1 MQNVNSYVAAPNA
14 WYRPAPVQLSR
25 DRRYNFFQSIVA
37 RFTEWRKAM
46 DRKVVHSGDAARQAF
61 ASENRRLQKEAAILK
76 QILQQEREYSQNL
89 IRLANCTQNLL
100 TISDRKVLLKSV
112 TTALCEEMNFTS
124 AVLWIVDDA
133 RGMMLPISWANVSL
147 SELESLNLDM
157 RQRPYLDLLTHRK
170 SYFIVDDLQDP
181 SPIDNSPLSH
191 IHDLRH
197 VLESEAVYLIPIVSV
212 ASPEE
217 KVERYSGET
226 KTNAILMVGQK
237 NKRRIIESKELL
249 QRYAYSVG
257 LTLGNIDIFN
267 YLHQN
272 YNAFKQQAITDGLT
286 GLYNRRFFNEE
297 IEREIARSYRHFLRM
312 SLILMDVDH
321 FKKYNDTNGH
331 QAGDLVL
338 KKFSSLVRNE
348 TRVCDMECRYGGEE
362 FALILPETT
371 KAQALA
377 IAEKLRK
384 KIEETEFPHQEKQPL
399 GNLTASIGVST
410 FPDDA
415 VNSKDLIDIADA
427 GLYQAKEQGRN
438 CVVAVK

>member
-1 MQNVNSYVAAPNA
+1 MTMQNVQTYTA
-14 WYRPAPVQLSR
+14 VQPWSTSFISFRLS
-25 DRRYNFFQSIVA
+25 DHGMPGFVRRMLARLIDWKNRIVDGRSA
-37 RFTEWRKAM
+37 
-46 DRKVVHSGDAARQAF
+46 DAARHAF
-61 ASENRRLQKEAAILK
+61 AHEHRRLQKENVILR
-76 QILQQEREYSQNL
+76 QILQQEREYAQKL
-89 IRLANCTQNLL
+89 IRLANCTQHLM
-100 TISDRKVLLKSV
+100 TITDRKVLLKNV
-112 TTALCEEMNFTS
+112 TTSLCEDLNFSS
-124 AVLWIVDDA
+124 AVLWVVDDA
-133 RGMMLPISWANVSL
+133 RATMLPISWANVSL
-147 SELESLNLDM
+147 NELQSLKIDM
-157 RQRPYLDLLTHRK
+157 TRRPYVDLLTHRK
-170 SYFIVDDLQDP
+170 SYFIVDDLP
-181 SPIDNSPLSH
+181 EGMPIDNPSLNH
-191 IHDLRH
+191 IHDLSRI
-197 VLESEAVYLIPIVSV
+197 LDSEAVYLIPIVSV
-212 ASPEE
+212 ADPEE

-272 YNAFKQQAITDGLT
+272 YHSFKQQAITDGLT

-312 SLILMDVDH
+312 SLILLDVDH

-338 KKFSSLVRNE
+338 KKVASVLRNE

-362 FALILPETT
+362 FALILPETNKT
-371 KAQALA
+371 QALM

-384 KIEETEFPHQEKQPL
+384 QIEETEFPHQNRQPS
-399 GNLTASIGVST
+399 GNLTASLGVAT

-415 VNSKDLIDIADA
+415 VNSKDLIDTADA
-427 GLYQAKEQGRN
+427 GLYKAKEKGRN

>member
-1 MQNVNSYVAAPNA
+1 
-14 WYRPAPVQLSR
+14 
-25 DRRYNFFQSIVA
+25 
-37 RFTEWRKAM
+37 M
-46 DRKVVHSGDAARQAF
+46 DHSHSVDAARHAF
-61 ASENRRLQKEAAILK
+61 AYENRRLQKENVILR
-76 QILQQEREYSQNL
+76 QILHQEREYAQNL
-89 IRLANCTQNLL
+89 IRLANCTQHLL
-100 TISDRKVLLKSV
+100 TITDRKVLLKNV
-112 TTALCEEMNFTS
+112 TTALCEDLNFSS

-133 RGMMLPISWANVSL
+133 HGTMLPISWANVSL
-147 SELESLNLDM
+147 SDLQSLNIDM
-157 RQRPYLDLLTHRK
+157 TRRPYVDLLTHRK
-170 SYFIVDDLQDP
+170 SYFIVDDLRDTM
-181 SPIDNSPLSH
+181 PIDNPPLNH
-191 IHDLRH
+191 IHDLSR
-197 VLESEAVYLIPIVSV
+197 VLDSEAVYLIPIVSV
-212 ASPEE
+212 ADPEE

-272 YNAFKQQAITDGLT
+272 YHSFKQQAITDGLT
-286 GLYNRRFFNEE
+286 ELYNRRFFNEE

-312 SLILMDVDH
+312 SLILLDVDF

-338 KKFSSLVRNE
+338 KKVAAVLRNE

-362 FALILPETT
+362 FALILPETN
-371 KAQALA
+371 KAQALM
-377 IAEKLRK
+377 IAEKLRRQ
-384 KIEETEFPHQEKQPL
+384 IEETVFPHQDKQPS
-399 GNLTASIGVST
+399 GNLTASLGVST

-415 VNSKDLIDIADA
+415 VNSKDLIDAADA
-427 GLYQAKEQGRN
+427 GLYKAKEKGRN

>member
-1 MQNVNSYVAAPNA
+1 MQNVQTYTA
-14 WYRPAPVQLSR
+14 VQPWSTSFVSFRLS
-25 DRRYNFFQSIVA
+25 DHGVPGFVRRLLA
-37 RFTEWRKAM
+37 RLIEWKNRLSDGHA
-46 DRKVVHSGDAARQAF
+46 SDAARHAF
-61 ASENRRLQKEAAILK
+61 AHEHRRLQKENVILR
-76 QILQQEREYSQNL
+76 QILQQEREYAQNL
-89 IRLANCTQNLL
+89 IRLANCTQHLL
-100 TISDRKVLLKSV
+100 TITDRKVLLKNV
-112 TTALCEEMNFTS
+112 TTALCEDLNFSS
-124 AVLWIVDDA
+124 AVLWVVDDERA
-133 RGMMLPISWANVSL
+133 TMLPISWANVGL
-147 SELESLNLDM
+147 SELQSLKIDM
-157 RQRPYLDLLTHRK
+157 TRRPYIDLLTHRK
-170 SYFIVDDLQDP
+170 SYFIVDDLREEM
-181 SPIDNSPLSH
+181 PIDNPSLHH
-191 IHDLRH
+191 IHDLSRI
-197 VLESEAVYLIPIVSV
+197 LDSEAVYLIPIVSV
-212 ASPEE
+212 ANPEE

-272 YNAFKQQAITDGLT
+272 YHSFKQQAITDGLT

-312 SLILMDVDH
+312 SLILLDVDH

-338 KKFSSLVRNE
+338 KKVAAVLRNE

-362 FALILPETT
+362 FALILPETN
-371 KAQALA
+371 KAQALM
-377 IAEKLRK
+377 IAEKLRRQ
-384 KIEETEFPHQEKQPL
+384 IEETEFPHQNRQPS
-399 GNLTASIGVST
+399 GNLTASLGVAT

-415 VNSKDLIDIADA
+415 VNSKDLIDTADA
-427 GLYQAKEQGRN
+427 GLYKAKEQGRN

>member
-1 MQNVNSYVAAPNA
+1 MIMQNVQTYTA
-14 WYRPAPVQLSR
+14 VQPWSTSFVSFRLS
-25 DRRYNFFQSIVA
+25 DHGVPGFVRRLLA
-37 RFTEWRKAM
+37 RLIEWKNRLSDGHA
-46 DRKVVHSGDAARQAF
+46 SDAARHAF
-61 ASENRRLQKEAAILK
+61 AHEHRRLQKENVILR
-76 QILQQEREYSQNL
+76 QILQQEREYAQNL
-89 IRLANCTQNLL
+89 IRLANCTQHLL
-100 TISDRKVLLKSV
+100 TITDRKVLLKNV
-112 TTALCEEMNFTS
+112 TTALCEDLNFSS
-124 AVLWIVDDA
+124 AVLWVVDDERA
-133 RGMMLPISWANVSL
+133 TMLPISWANVGL
-147 SELESLNLDM
+147 SELQSLKIDM
-157 RQRPYLDLLTHRK
+157 TRRPYIDLLTHRK
-170 SYFIVDDLQDP
+170 SYFIVDDLREEM
-181 SPIDNSPLSH
+181 PIDNPSLHH
-191 IHDLRH
+191 IHDLSRI
-197 VLESEAVYLIPIVSV
+197 LDSEAVYLIPIVSV
-212 ASPEE
+212 ANPEE

-272 YNAFKQQAITDGLT
+272 YHSFKQQAITDGLT

-312 SLILMDVDH
+312 SLILLDVDH

-338 KKFSSLVRNE
+338 KKVAAVLRNE

-362 FALILPETT
+362 FALILPETN
-371 KAQALA
+371 KAQALM
-377 IAEKLRK
+377 IAEKLRRQ
-384 KIEETEFPHQEKQPL
+384 IEETEFPHQNRQPS
-399 GNLTASIGVST
+399 GNLTASLGVAT

-415 VNSKDLIDIADA
+415 VNSKDLIDTADA
-427 GLYQAKEQGRN
+427 GLYKAKEQGRN

>member
-1 MQNVNSYVAAPNA
+1 MTMQNVQTYTA
-14 WYRPAPVQLSR
+14 VQPWSTSLVSFRLS
-25 DRRYNFFQSIVA
+25 DHGMPGFVRRMLARLIDWKNRIVDGRSA
-37 RFTEWRKAM
+37 
-46 DRKVVHSGDAARQAF
+46 DAARHAF
-61 ASENRRLQKEAAILK
+61 AHEHRRLQKENVILR
-76 QILQQEREYSQNL
+76 QILQQEREYAQKL
-89 IRLANCTQNLL
+89 IRLANCTQHLL
-100 TISDRKVLLKSV
+100 TITDRKVLLKNV
-112 TTALCEEMNFTS
+112 TTSLCEDLNFSS
-124 AVLWIVDDA
+124 AVLWVVDDA
-133 RGMMLPISWANVSL
+133 RATMLPISWANVSL
-147 SELESLNLDM
+147 NELQSLKIDM
-157 RQRPYLDLLTHRK
+157 TRRPYVDLLTHRK
-170 SYFIVDDLQDP
+170 SYFIVDDLP
-181 SPIDNSPLSH
+181 EGMPIDNPSLHH
-191 IHDLRH
+191 IHDLSRI
-197 VLESEAVYLIPIVSV
+197 LDSEAVYLIPIVSV
-212 ASPEE
+212 ADPEE

-272 YNAFKQQAITDGLT
+272 YHSFKQQAITDGLT

-312 SLILMDVDH
+312 SLILLDVDH

-338 KKFSSLVRNE
+338 KKVASVLRNE

-362 FALILPETT
+362 FALILPETNKT
-371 KAQALA
+371 QALM

-384 KIEETEFPHQEKQPL
+384 QIEETEFPHQNRQPS
-399 GNLTASIGVST
+399 GNLTASLGVAT

-415 VNSKDLIDIADA
+415 VNSKDLIDTADA
-427 GLYQAKEQGRN
+427 GLYKAKEKGRN